1 MNCNCCCSTPIL
13 YYDDLSPQA
22 RSCYMLIKV
31 LEIDVELKHINLING
46 EHFSEEYSKINPS
59 CTVPALI
66 DGNLTLYDGHTIM
79 IYLCDKFAHAYN
91 PQLCPK
97 RYLTRLEV
105 LNLLFYEG
113 CVLYR
118 RHSHLLTDILLE
130 KFPNVDVDYHKRKIA
145 DCYNALNT
153 FLIGHCFM
161 VGNCMTIAD
170 FSMISTVGALDLMFP
185 INRNLWPNL
194 STWFDRLRIMPWYKL
209 NADGIKKQR
218 KLLQAVGEFP
228 FPSPL
233 IITELMTPH
242 SSFRADGYES
252 IINQVLDED
261 ESIKRQ
267 PSSKTGINQ
276 ALHETEPDERPR
288 TDEQMFQRDEPAE
301 IQRIS
306 ETTVTSSREEAYG
319 LTHILYQGE
328 TNEGQ
333 RSSGTIPTLTL
344 REENRDEE
352 LRTERLSVDSRKEKS
367 SGGSRIE
374 RLSIGSRAERSSV
387 GSLTEKSSGGSRT
400 EKSSHTSRAEK
411 SLVDSRV
418 ERSSFESRA
427 EKSLTELRTERLS
440 LDARKDRPEIERSE
454 RWEIEERSD
463 RPTRDSQKGKLDF
476 DEPSPRLSRQSRS
489 ERSSKDPR
497 QKKPESVPSAAAR
510 SEEKGKLRD
519 DERAS
524 AGYIQQGFEEIPT
537 TQTSQ
542 RQAPQ
547 TIDIDEPDM
556 ISSVSKLSVD
566 NREFSRESNV
576 EELYDGKV
584 KQSGDDSENEVK
596 DKCDCTKDVRKSYF
610 EIKNLLKRQSEEFK
624 KAIQKYPEFLTV
636 KAKKHK
642 NSCICPDCAIA
653 NVGQDRY
660 DMQRMKLELEFYKK
674 DFCKPE
680 NSRVVN
686 CDCSNNQER
695 GQDDDYYYGED
706 NEAATLMRLKAR
718 HERPGGGQSIND
730 DEDYIENETYRDYF
744 QTLHADQ
751 MYKLQAIVDQSEID
765 YIDDNDG
772 TDDAEY
778 YNDNVDNGDTEDN
791 DDNDENSMGVA
802 EELQN
807 DQNTFVLKGKQE
819 LEGQSTDS
827 LVVAETVG
835 SYLGSPSS
843 HFQFNK
849 KKNSKPTRYLCLCT
863 KTSVCCCINCSQD
876 TAASNKNLYSKPKAQ
891 MLFCQHGETEVP
903 PELTTVNASLKNYNT
918 HAFTNTFATSKA
930 SDNLDK
936 GELDCHPAFLSITS
950 AKESP
955 SQQDDS
961 VKENVGGNQIE
972 TPSNIHKEPGRL
984 KDLTKIQEDERRHST
999 SAQTILNFGRAIS
1012 DTILNMAKC
1021 NSEGKFGFISN
1032 VSGITISERPSPSV
1046 EHSPKKTKK
1055 VNSKEIIING
1065 IDTIETKKA
1074 VAEHQENKESYAFK
1088 KDKEPKSIIDD
1099 TKHNERCDYNRE
1111 YEDSQKSIYKN
1122 EQSIMGRQND
1132 ANNQRAYDESENLKE
1147 LKNCQTKE
1155 QVSESVSQQ
1164 PEKTKSSSQ
1173 ISTNKVL
1180 IPNNG
1185 NSESDQKVST
1195 YTKIEKNDEEKCIC
1209 KRWKRSSRHR
1219 QCHSPPC
1226 SLADFKKCTVCREKR
1241 KLQIDSQPKRYK
1253 IEIKAKGCKEHI
1265 HNQFGQKP
1273 IAEAKEIADKNKFK
1287 ENTGVDNKN
1296 NVNDCAIKNEKN
1308 VRLRAGNC
1316 GSKHLQICY
1325 MDKDVL
1331 IKMPQDL
1338 KSLVEK
1344 TNSSESVDNCNSD
1357 SLCSLTSISNAS
1369 EEIACVNY
1377 YDHYKDQRPIEESNR
1392 VCFHHSKYLCRRC
1405 LNTLTSVIPKETCV
1419 LPHMYG
1425 SRECM
1430 GTAPLQAAS
1439 GCHDLTKPGLY
1450 TIPEYSGCVC
1460 ACKCRNCLFKSVFN
1474 YPGDS
1479 SQLWSEYVRYPIHE
1493 KNMNDFYELPKV
1505 NSTYLQIRDKVRR
1518 KAMGRQQESGDL
1530 KVKPNFPEINKFAK
1544 LKQHLTPGC
1553 KSLSLLSDND
1563 DSDNEKSDGFFNYPK
1578 TLKDHK
1584 PDDMY
1589 RTPYQQKLKKLTF
1602 STSSENKIFS
1612 EPESEVHVKYYDRD
1626 SATAQSSKSRIPIL
1640 LMKKKV
1646 DYLPARGT
1654 TSNDEKA
1661 SKVSSTNAFYE
1672 LRTSSK
1678 SELEKVAN
1686 TKIPT
1691 FAVPSSRRRNRKLF
1705 WYLKKNDKKR
1715 ESRL

>member
-1 MNCNCCCSTPIL
+1 MSCNCCCSVPIL

-31 LEIDVELKHINLING
+31 LEIDVELKPINLING

-130 KFPNVDVDYHKRKIA
+130 KFPNVDIDYHKRKIA

-209 NADGIKKQR
+209 NEDGIKKQR

-252 IINQVLDED
+252 LINQVLDED

-267 PSSKTGINQ
+267 PSSETGTSQ
-276 ALHETEPDERPR
+276 ALRETELDKRRR
-288 TDEQMFQRDEPAE
+288 TDDQMFQRDASAE
-301 IQRIS
+301 KQRIS
-306 ETTVTSSREEAYG
+306 ETTVTRSLREEAYE
-319 LTHILYQGE
+319 LTQILYQDD

-333 RSSGTIPTLTL
+333 RSSGTVPTMTL
-344 REENRDEE
+344 REENREEE

-387 GSLTEKSSGGSRT
+387 GLRTEKSSVGSRT
-400 EKSSHTSRAEK
+400 EKSSVTSRPEK
-411 SLVDSRV
+411 SLIGSRA
-418 ERSSFESRA
+418 ERSSFESRG
-427 EKSLTELRTERLS
+427 EKSITELRTERLS
-440 LDARKDRPEIERSE
+440 HDSRKDGSEVERSE

-463 RPTRDSQKGKLDF
+463 RSTRDSRKRKSESGEQLG
-476 DEPSPRLSRQSRS
+476 RLSRDLRKEKAQSGERS
-489 ERSSKDPR
+489 ERSSVELQRERISTDSR
-497 QKKPESVPSAAAR
+497 RERMSVEQKAAQVERSPVGARTGKPINGERAERSVVEVR
-510 SEEKGKLRD
+510 SERSSTEARCEKKEKLRD

-524 AGYIQQGFEEIPT
+524 IEYVQQGFIEMPS
-537 TQTSQ
+537 TQPVQ

-547 TIDIDEPDM
+547 TTEIDEQDM

-566 NREFSRESNV
+566 NREFSREGNV
-576 EELYDGKV
+576 EELYDGKF
-584 KQSGDDSENEVK
+584 KQNVDDSENEGE
-596 DKCDCTKDVRKSYF
+596 DKCDCMKDVRKSYF

-636 KAKKHK
+636 KAKKHRS
-642 NSCICPDCAIA
+642 SCICPDCAISSI
-653 NVGQDRY
+653 GQDRY

-674 DFCKPE
+674 DACEPE
-680 NSRVVN
+680 NLRVVN
-686 CDCSNNQER
+686 CDCNNNQEG

-706 NEAATLMRLKAR
+706 YEATTLMRLKKS
-718 HERPGGGQSIND
+718 HERPGGGQN
-730 DEDYIENETYRDYF
+730 T
-744 QTLHADQ
+744 AD
-751 MYKLQAIVDQSEID
+751 
-765 YIDDNDG
+765 
-772 TDDAEY
+772 
-778 YNDNVDNGDTEDN
+778 
-791 DDNDENSMGVA
+791 
-802 EELQN
+802 
-807 DQNTFVLKGKQE
+807 
-819 LEGQSTDS
+819 
-827 LVVAETVG
+827 
-835 SYLGSPSS
+835 
-843 HFQFNK
+843 
-849 KKNSKPTRYLCLCT
+849 
-863 KTSVCCCINCSQD
+863 
-876 TAASNKNLYSKPKAQ
+876 SNKNVYSKSKAQ
-891 MLFCQHGETEVP
+891 MLFCQHGDTEVP
-903 PELTTVNASLKNYNT
+903 PELTNASLKDYNPYVF
-918 HAFTNTFATSKA
+918 ANTFETSKA
-930 SDNLDK
+930 QDNLDK
-936 GELDCHPAFLSITS
+936 ADVNCRPAFPSITS
-950 AKESP
+950 ANESP

-961 VKENVGGNQIE
+961 AKENVDRNQIE
-972 TPSNIHKEPGRL
+972 TPSIIHQKLQENTESSKLRYPIE
-984 KDLTKIQEDERRHST
+984 TQEDERRHSA
-999 SAQTILNFGRAIS
+999 SAQTILNFGRALS
-1012 DTILNMAKC
+1012 DTILNTAKYNC
-1021 NSEGKFGFISN
+1021 EGKFGFNSH
-1032 VSGITISERPSPSV
+1032 VSGVTTPERPNPSV

-1065 IDTIETKKA
+1065 IDTTETTKKA
-1074 VAEHQENKESYAFK
+1074 VAEHQENNESYAFK
-1088 KDKEPKSIIDD
+1088 KDKVSKSKIDD
-1099 TKHNERCDYNRE
+1099 TKHNERCDYNRK
-1111 YEDSQKSIYKN
+1111 YEDSQKSISKN
-1122 EQSIMGRQND
+1122 EQYIIRKQND
-1132 ANNQRAYDESENLKE
+1132 DNNENEYDKSENVKE
-1147 LKNCQTKE
+1147 VKHSQTKE
-1155 QVSESVSQQ
+1155 KLSENISQQ
-1164 PEKTKSSSQ
+1164 PEKSRSNSQ

-1180 IPNNG
+1180 IPNSGNNG
-1185 NSESDQKVST
+1185 SDQKVST
-1195 YTKIEKNDEEKCIC
+1195 YTKIEKNNEEKCVC
-1209 KRWKRSSRHR
+1209 KRGRTSSRHH
-1219 QCHSPPC
+1219 QYPSPPC
-1226 SLADFKKCTVCREKR
+1226 SLADFRKCSVCREKR
-1241 KLQIDSQPKRYK
+1241 KLQIDSQSKRYK
-1253 IEIKAKGCKEHI
+1253 IEIEAKGCKEHV

-1273 IAEAKEIADKNKFK
+1273 IVEEKEIADKNKFK
-1287 ENTGVDNKN
+1287 GNTGEDNKDN
-1296 NVNDCAIKNEKN
+1296 INDFKIRNEKN
-1308 VRLRAGNC
+1308 IRLRAGNC

-1338 KSLVEK
+1338 KSLVGK
-1344 TNSSESVDNCNSD
+1344 TDSSESVDNSNSD

-1377 YDHYKDQRPIEESNR
+1377 YDHYKDQRPTDESNR

-1405 LNTLTSVIPKETCV
+1405 LKTLTSVIPKETCV

-1439 GCHDLTKPGLY
+1439 GCHDLTKPGLFR
-1450 TIPEYSGCVC
+1450 IPEYSGCVC
-1460 ACKCRNCLFKSVFN
+1460 GCKCRKCLFKSVFN

-1479 SQLWSEYVRYPIHE
+1479 SQLWSEYVRYPIYE

-1505 NSTYLQIRDKVRR
+1505 NSTYLQISDKVRR
-1518 KAMGRQQESGDL
+1518 KAMGRQQAAEDL
-1530 KVKPNFPEINKFAK
+1530 KAKPSFPEINKFAK

-1553 KSLSLLSDND
+1553 KSLFLLSDND
-1563 DSDNEKSDGFFNYPK
+1563 DNDNEKKDGFFNYPK
-1578 TLKDHK
+1578 TLKDRSPH
-1584 PDDMY
+1584 DMY
-1589 RTPYQQKLKKLTF
+1589 MTPYQQKLKKLTF
-1602 STSSENKIFS
+1602 STSSENKIIS
-1612 EPESEVHVKYYDRD
+1612 EPESEVHVKDYDRD
-1626 SATAQSSKSRIPIL
+1626 SAIAQRSKSRIPRL
-1640 LMKKKV
+1640 LMKKRV
-1646 DYLPARGT
+1646 DRSPTRET

-1661 SKVSSTNAFYE
+1661 SKVSSTNAFYD
-1672 LRTSSK
+1672 LRNSSN
-1678 SELEKVAN
+1678 SDLEEVAN
-1686 TKIPT
+1686 TKMATI
-1691 FAVPSSRRRNRKLF
+1691 AVPSPRRRNRKFF
-1705 WYLKKNDKKR
+1705 WYLKNNEKKR